1 MNNDSLFDF
10 QDYKGSELYEF
21 IIKTKYNYTQKEC
34 FNLCLQKIIMDL
46 CNCYDLNY
54 ARLKDNVSPCLSEE
68 QLKCTDDEY
77 MKFIKANKL
86 KCVKDCPLECEE
98 TIYSHALSIA
108 DYATDNAYQ
117 ILKSDHHFSRYNNL
131 TFEKFEKRSVL
142 VNIFYPKLS
151 YLSVSQIIK
160 VEFMDLLEHIGGL
173 LGFFIGMSLLSFI
186 EFIEIIIDVIF
197 ILVSKSEN

>member
-1 MNNDSLFDF
+1 
-10 QDYKGSELYEF
+10 
-21 IIKTKYNYTQKEC
+21 
-34 FNLCLQKIIMDL
+34 
-46 CNCYDLNY
+46 
-54 ARLKDNVSPCLSEE
+54 
-68 QLKCTDDEY
+68 

-117 ILKSDHHFSRYNNL
+117 ILKSDHHFSRYKNL
-131 TFEKFEKRSVL
+131 TFEKFEERSVL

>member
-1 MNNDSLFDF
+1 MEHC
-10 QDYKGSELYEF
+10 K
-21 IIKTKYNYTQKEC
+21 
-34 FNLCLQKIIMDL
+34 
-46 CNCYDLNY
+46 CYDLNY
-54 ARLKDNVSPCLSEE
+54 SQLKPNISACQNDE
-68 QLKCTDDEY
+68 QLNCSKETN
-77 MKFIKANKL
+77 MKFLRENKSNCL
-86 KCVKDCPLECEE
+86 EKCPLECDQ
-98 TIYSHALSIA
+98 IVFNHALSSA
-108 DYATDNAYQ
+108 DYPTENAYQ
-117 ILKSDHHFSRYNNL
+117 ILKSDHHFSRYKNL
-131 TFEKFEKRSVL
+131 TLEKFEERSVL